1 MTSLLAEEIA
11 SQPEAISRLID
22 REAERVQALVAALP
36 PVDFAVIA
44 ARGTSDHAAI
54 YAQYAWGGIAGL
66 PVALAT
72 PSLHT
77 LYRTPPRMRGA
88 LVVGISQSGE
98 SPDIVGV
105 VEEGRRQGR
114 PTIAITNN
122 EQSPLARV
130 ADHVIPLH
138 AGPERSVA
146 ATKSYTTQLTAIALL
161 AAAFA
166 GRQDHLDELRRL
178 PDRVSATLD
187 SASALAPRA
196 ERYRFMEQCV
206 VLGRGF
212 AYPSALELA
221 LKLKEL
227 TYVQAQAY
235 SSADFRHGPIATI
248 GAGSPVVLLMPRG
261 EAFADMLE
269 LAHELRARG
278 AELLIASD
286 DPTATALATTALPL
300 AATLS
305 EWLSPITAIVPGQL
319 FALHLTLVRGL
330 DPDRPRGLQKVTRT
344 L

>member
-22 REAERVQALVAALP
+22 REAKRVQALVATLP

-72 PSLHT
+72 PSLYTIYH
-77 LYRTPPRMRGA
+77 TPPRMRGA

-105 VEEGRRQGR
+105 LEEGRRQGR

-146 ATKSYTTQLTAIALL
+146 ATKTYTTQLTAIALL

-166 GRQDHLDELRRL
+166 GRQDRLDELCRL
-178 PDRVSATLD
+178 PDAVSATLD
-187 SASALAPRA
+187 AATMLAPRA

-212 AYPSALELA
+212 TYPSALELA

-278 AELLIASD
+278 AELLVASD

-300 AATLS
+300 PVTLP